1 MEEDLKD
8 VRQTALTKSKLI
20 LTYVDITNSAKE
32 LERSHLCGPTA
43 GLVQSDA
50 LAAVALLGADLSQK
64 EESVALRFRVS
75 GPVAGLLVESTFE
88 GGLRGYTHNKVLN
101 ELDSRDEISDE
112 DALGELA
119 QMSVVRSIP
128 GKTLSSAMIDVYPA
142 SICKGMCDYLNKS
155 LQRRADVVIAV
166 KSTVEGVIYA
176 KAFMVECMP
185 DGDPKAFK
193 KIVLKIKKGVVQ
205 KALVT
210 VQNLEDLCGVL
221 DADESKLN
229 EPQPLRFQC
238 RCSPERVE
246 AMVNCLPDEDVKEM
260 LKSSEETQ
268 IICHMC
274 GNGYRV
280 GKSMLWGVLEK
291 RGHDIEFEEDA
302 IYD

>member
-50 LAAVALLGADLSQK
+50 LAAVALLGAEFSQK
-64 EESVALRFRVS
+64 EESVTLRFRVS
-75 GPVAGLLVESTFE
+75 GPIAGLLVESTFE

-101 ELDSRDEISDE
+101 ELDSRATISDE

-142 SICKGMCDYLNKS
+142 SISKGMHEYLNKS
-155 LQRRADVVIAV
+155 LQRCADVVIAV
-166 KSTVEGVIYA
+166 KSTVEGVRLA

-185 DGDPKAFK
+185 DGDSKSFK
-193 KIVLKIKKGVVQ
+193 KIALKIKDGSVRN
-205 KALVT
+205 ALVSA
-210 VQNLEDLCGVL
+210 QSLEELCTLLNIV
-221 DADESKLN
+221 ECKLN
-229 EPQPLRFQC
+229 DPQPLQFQC
-238 RCSPERVE
+238 RCSAERVE
-246 AMVNCLPDEDVKEM
+246 TMINCLPDEDVKDM

-280 GKSMLWGVLEK
+280 GKSMLWSVLEK